1 MFYHS
6 LEGCKASP
14 PGHREKLFFEIPR
27 PKKALKLPK
36 VISDEKIVSG
46 ILAVENLKHRTL
58 LLLACSA
65 GLKVSEVIRLKITDI
80 DSDRMQ
86 ISVNH
91 AKGKKDRVI
100 TLSEILLPI
109 LREYYSLYKP
119 QTWLFEGQDSME
131 NYSRRSEQC

>member
-1 MFYHS
+1 M
-6 LEGCKASP
+6 
-14 PGHREKLFFEIPR
+14 
-27 PKKALKLPK
+27 
-36 VISDEKIVSG
+36 ISDEKIVSG

-65 GLKVSEVIRLKITDI
+65 GLKVSEVISLKITDI

-119 QTWLFEGQDSME
+119 QTWLFEGQDSKE
-131 NYSRRSEQC
+131 HYSSRSEQC